1 MQKIL
6 FIGAG
11 LRRHE
16 NAIHQDKRVLPGI
29 DVVHDLEIFPWPF
42 QSATYDKIIA
52 FDVIEHLTDIIR
64 TIEECHRILVP
75 AGIMWIHTTYWN
87 TKQSFTDPTHKHWF
101 TENSFDFFCP
111 GTFFGDNY
119 GFYSACKFRK
129 VEWYMEASEMVIVL
143 EKRSEA

>member
-1 MQKIL
+1 MKTL
-6 FIGAG
+6 SIGAG

-16 NAIHQDKRVLPGI
+16 GAIHHDKRPLPGI

-42 QSATYDKIIA
+42 KTQDFGKIIA
-52 FDVIEHLTDIIR
+52 FDIIEHLTDVIK
-64 TIEECHRILVP
+64 TVEECHRILIP
-75 AGIMWIHTTYWN
+75 NGSLCIHTTYWN

-119 GFYSACKFRK
+119 GFYSECKFKK
-129 VEWYMEASEMVIVL
+129 VGWNMEATEMIVEL
-143 EKRSEA
+143 EKI